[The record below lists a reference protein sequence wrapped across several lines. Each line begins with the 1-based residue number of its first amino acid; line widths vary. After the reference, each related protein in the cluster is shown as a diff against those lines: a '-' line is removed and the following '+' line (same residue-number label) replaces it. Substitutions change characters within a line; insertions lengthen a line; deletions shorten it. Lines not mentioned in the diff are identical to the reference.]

1 MNLLISTQSELLK
14 TKRTYSFWFSIIGAF
29 FIPLMLAI
37 GISSGDDS
45 AEKAVTNDPW
55 TEFLGMGWQLT
66 CIFLL
71 PIYTILVSA
80 LIINIE
86 HRNNTWKQVFASPQ
100 SLGNIFFS
108 KFFTIQAMILFTF
121 LLLNFFL
128 ILVAVVANLFNTKFN
143 FLHQPINWQHLLF
156 MNFKAYIAT
165 LGISAIQYW
174 LSLRFKNF
182 IAPLGIGIA
191 LFIGGVVAII
201 NKWEHVYKY
210 PYALPALSFDAMY
223 KMKERPLV
231 ENHEWNS
238 LAYFAVFILV
248 GLWDMKMRKEKR

>member
-1 MNLLISTQSELLK
+1 MSLLISTRSELLK
-14 TKRTYSFWFSIIGAF
+14 TKRTYSFWFTIIGAF
-29 FIPLMLAI
+29 FIPLMLSI

-45 AEKAVTNDPW
+45 AQAAMTNDPW
-55 TEFLGMGWQLT
+55 TEYLGMGWQLA

-80 LIINIE
+80 LLINIE

-100 SLGNIFFS
+100 SMGNIFFS
-108 KFFTIQAMILFTF
+108 KLLTIQVMILFCF
-121 LLLNFFL
+121 LLLNVFM
-128 ILVAVVANLFNTKFN
+128 IMIAVIANLANPKFN
-143 FLHQPINWQHLLF
+143 FLHQPINWQLILY
-156 MNFKAYIAT
+156 MNFKAWIAT

-182 IAPLGIGIA
+182 IAPLGIGLA
-191 LFIGGVVAII
+191 LFIVAVVVII

-210 PYALPALSFDAMY
+210 PYALPALSFDAVF
-223 KMKERPLV
+223 KMKHRPFL

-238 LAYFAVFILV
+238 IGYFVFFILV
-248 GLWDMKMRKEKR
+248 GFWDMKTRKEKG

>member
-1 MNLLISTQSELLK
+1 MNLIISTQSELLK

-45 AEKAVTNDPW
+45 AQKAVTNDPW
-55 TEFLGMGWQLT
+55 TEFFGMGWQLA
-66 CIFLL
+66 CIFLW

-100 SLGNIFFS
+100 SMGTIFFS
-108 KFFTIQAMILFTF
+108 KFITIQAMVLFTF

-128 ILVAVVANLFNTKFN
+128 ILVAVVANLLNPKFN
-143 FLHQPINWQHLLF
+143 FLHHPIDWQLLVL
-156 MNFKAYIAT
+156 MNFKAYIAS

-191 LFIGGVVAII
+191 LFIGGAVAII
-201 NKWEHVYKY
+201 NKWAHVYKY
-210 PYALPALSFDAMY
+210 PYALPALSFDSVY
-223 KMKERPLV
+223 KMHNRPLL

-238 LAYFAVFILV
+238 LGYFLVFILI
-248 GLWDMKMRKEKR
+248 GLLDMKMRKEKG